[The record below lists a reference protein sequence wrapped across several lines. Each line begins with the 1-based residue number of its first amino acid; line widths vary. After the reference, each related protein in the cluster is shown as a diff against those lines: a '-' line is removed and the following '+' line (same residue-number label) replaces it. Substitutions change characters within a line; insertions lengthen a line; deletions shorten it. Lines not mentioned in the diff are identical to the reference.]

1 MLPGLIAIDLDGTL
15 LRSDRTV
22 SERSRAA
29 VAAVRAAGVEVIV
42 ATARSPRGARQLAAD
57 AGIGGVAICAN
68 GATL

>member
-29 VAAVRAAGVEVIV
+29 VAAVRALGVEVLV
-42 ATARSPRGARQLAAD
+42 ATALSTHR
-57 AGIGGVAICAN
+57 
-68 GATL
+68 ATGTDQSR